1 MQVVVVVVLF
11 VAFLKKTSDCKFN
24 IVNWI
29 KGQSLMINAVSI
41 HLKIISEVRIVLF
54 IPNQLNRNKDAQG
67 SDTMSQSGKFT
78 NAYRCNGCLS
88 KDVLRC
94 CRTSIGVEK
103 YIEDILKTFGSIETP
118 FTVSQLHVLQKLF

>member
-1 MQVVVVVVLF
+1 MQFLSILKSYQKWGLF
-11 VAFLKKTSDCKFN
+11 FLYPTFA
-24 IVNWI
+24 
-29 KGQSLMINAVSI
+29 QTVSVDY
-41 HLKIISEVRIVLF
+41 K
-54 IPNQLNRNKDAQG
+54 LNRNKDSQG

>member
-54 IPNQLNRNKDAQG
+54 IPYFC
-67 SDTMSQSGKFT
+67 SDSVCGLQIESQQRFSGIRHDEPKWKI
-78 NAYRCNGCLS
+78 YKCLS
-88 KDVLRC
+88 M
-94 CRTSIGVEK
+94 
-103 YIEDILKTFGSIETP
+103 
-118 FTVSQLHVLQKLF
+118 